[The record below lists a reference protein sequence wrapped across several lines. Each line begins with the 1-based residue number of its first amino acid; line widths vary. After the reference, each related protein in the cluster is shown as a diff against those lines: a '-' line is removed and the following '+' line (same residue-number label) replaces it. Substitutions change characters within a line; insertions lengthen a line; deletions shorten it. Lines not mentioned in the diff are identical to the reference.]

1 MRVCRSFFRFRF
13 GLEMI
18 KVPVPTRR
26 ACHRLGLLSWGA
38 MVLTSFSR
46 YVALRE
52 AIELQLP
59 NSLSVRNL
67 MLGWIG

>member
-26 ACHRLGLLSWGA
+26 AFQRLGRLSWGA

-59 NSLSVRNL
+59 NS
-67 MLGWIG
+67 